1 MSGAALT
8 LQNLVKMK
16 EQFDKDFPPS
26 KFDKGADMCRDT
38 FLALTQALGIKV
50 YTRDGGMTWFD
61 PHKVPIIGV
70 EIHIVPSIPFGEVEP
85 CRCKERQFRKDF
97 IEGMEI
103 VQALTKDEIQCV
115 REFEQSMREETIPNI
130 VETIRKRQAEASKD
144 KGPLA

>member
-38 FLALTQALGIKV
+38 LLALTQTLGIEV
-50 YTRDGGMTWFD
+50 CTRDGGMTWFD
-61 PHKVPIIGV
+61 PHKVPITGV

-97 IEGMEI
+97 IEGMEA
-103 VQALTKDEIQCV
+103 VQALKKEEIQ
-115 REFEQSMREETIPNI
+115 E
-130 VETIRKRQAEASKD
+130 
-144 KGPLA
+144 